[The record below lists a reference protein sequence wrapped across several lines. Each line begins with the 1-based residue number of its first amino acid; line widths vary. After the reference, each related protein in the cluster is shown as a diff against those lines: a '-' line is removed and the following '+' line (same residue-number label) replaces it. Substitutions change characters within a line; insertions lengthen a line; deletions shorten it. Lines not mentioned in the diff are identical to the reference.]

1 MGGAELVLAASHHF
15 RYSGVIKTPEYQGY
29 AVQNPSGPTGPVPT
43 VFEAIVRKRC
53 LRATYNRTD
62 ITLAPHIIYTRHDD
76 LFVDGV
82 VLERDGKPPRELKL
96 GTFKLAGLNGVGL
109 TERDFDANPLFAAN
123 DPKYGE
129 AALMAVEA

>member
-1 MGGAELVLAASHHF
+1 MNTATAPA
-15 RYSGVIKTPEYQGY
+15 
-29 AVQNPSGPTGPVPT
+29 GPVPT

-82 VLERDGKPPRELKL
+82 VVERDGKPPKEVKL

-109 TERDFDANPLFAAN
+109 TERNFAANPLFAAT
-123 DPKYGE
+123 DPKYGD

>member
-1 MGGAELVLAASHHF
+1 MKPEQHF
-15 RYSGVIKTPEYQGY
+15 PGQRGEP
-29 AVQNPSGPTGPVPT
+29 APAPGPTGPVPT

-62 ITLAPHIIYTRHDD
+62 IVLAPHIIYSRHDE
-76 LFVDGV
+76 LFVDGL

-96 GTFKLAGLNGVGL
+96 GTFKLAGLNAVTL
-109 TERDFDANPLFAAN
+109 TERQFKTNPLFAAG
-123 DPKYGE
+123 DPKYGD

>member
-1 MGGAELVLAASHHF
+1 MKYPEQQGEAAM
-15 RYSGVIKTPEYQGY
+15 
-29 AVQNPSGPTGPVPT
+29 PTGPVPT

-82 VLERDGKPPRELKL
+82 VLERDGKPPKELKL
-96 GTFKLAGLNGVGL
+96 GTFKLTGLNSVGL
-109 TERDFDANPLFAAN
+109 TDRNFNTNPLFAAN
-123 DPKYGE
+123 DPKYAD

>member
-1 MGGAELVLAASHHF
+1 MKYPQE
-15 RYSGVIKTPEYQGY
+15 QGES
-29 AVQNPSGPTGPVPT
+29 VMPTGPVPT

-53 LRATYNRTD
+53 LRATYNHTE

-82 VLERDGKPPRELKL
+82 VVERDGKPPKELKL

-109 TERDFDANPLFAAN
+109 TERISMPIRCSRRKTPNIAMPR
-123 DPKYGE
+123 
-129 AALMAVEA
+129 